1 MDYYDLMKSVFCI
14 LLGLLFHWSVT
25 AQVNAPAGTGN
36 GEPLASAMDASLFY
50 QLLLGELQVQEG
62 DPDAGYSLVLDAARK
77 TNDPELFQRAV
88 NIALQSRAGEAA
100 LQAARAWLQ
109 AYPKSREAKRTTLQ
123 ILLALN
129 RLSDVGDLLAAELAD
144 TPISERPSVIAAI
157 PRGFMRAPDK
167 KQAARVVEQA
177 LSDHLQRPETGA
189 AAWVAMGRM
198 RALAG
203 DQVGALEAARRAVA
217 FDSASEDAALLA
229 LEVIGPGQPLA
240 EPLVR
245 GVLDKNPTPALRM
258 GYARSL
264 LESER
269 PNDAIVQLQR
279 LTIER
284 PDFSPAWLTLGL
296 LQLQQNLLEPA
307 EASLTRYLS
316 LPPDH
321 SLEGPQRARTEALL
335 GLAQI
340 AEKRKDFAAAERWL
354 NQIENPDDRIVVAAR
369 RASILARLGHLEE
382 ARALIQA
389 WPAQTPAEA
398 RTRLMAEV
406 QLLRENGRAN
416 TAYDLLGAAVQ
427 RSPQD
432 HELLYDQA
440 LMAEKMG
447 NYDAMERLLRRLI
460 ALKPDYHHA
469 YNALGYSFA
478 ERNIRL
484 AEARALINKA
494 LEFAPQDPMIMDSL
508 GWVEFRS
515 GNNAEALKIL
525 QAAYKAR
532 KDADI
537 AAHLGEVLWA
547 VGQREQAV
555 AVWREGLRLESDSET
570 LTETLKRLKVNP

>member
-1 MDYYDLMKSVFCI
+1 MDYYGLMKSVFCI
-14 LLGLLFHWSVT
+14 LVGLLLHWSAT
-25 AQVNAPAGTGN
+25 AQVNGPAGTGN

-62 DPDAGYSLVLDAARK
+62 DPGAGYSLVLDAARK

-109 AYPKSREAKRTTLQ
+109 AYPNSREAKRTTLQ

-129 RLSDVGDLLAAELAD
+129 RLSDVGDLLASELAD

-203 DQVGALEAARRAVA
+203 DQVGALEAARKAVA

-240 EPLVR
+240 EPLIR
-245 GVLDKNPTPALRM
+245 SVLDKSPTPALRM

-279 LTIER
+279 LTNER

-340 AEKRKDFAAAERWL
+340 AEKRKDLAAAERWL

-406 QLLRENGRAN
+406 QLLRENGRAT
-416 TAYDLLGAAVQ
+416 TAYELLGAAIQ

-525 QAAYKAR
+525 QAAYKGR

>member
-62 DPDAGYSLVLDAARK
+62 DPGAGYSLLLDAARK
-77 TNDPELFQRAV
+77 TNDPDLFQRAV

-264 LESER
+264 LESGR

>member
-1 MDYYDLMKSVFCI
+1 LDYYDLMKSVFCI

-62 DPDAGYSLVLDAARK
+62 DPGAGYSLLLDAARK
-77 TNDPELFQRAV
+77 TNDPDLFQRAV

-203 DQVGALEAARRAVA
+203 DQAGALEAARKALA
-217 FDSASEDAALLA
+217 FDSASEEAALLA

-240 EPLVR
+240 EPLIR
-245 GVLDKNPTPALRM
+245 SVLDKSPTPALRM

-279 LTIER
+279 LTNER

-340 AEKRKDFAAAERWL
+340 AEKRKDLAAAERWL
-354 NQIENPDDRIVVAAR
+354 NQIENPDDWIVVAAR

-547 VGQREQAV
+547 VGQRELAV

>member
-62 DPDAGYSLVLDAARK
+62 DPGAGYSLVLDAARK
-77 TNDPELFQRAV
+77 TNDPDLFQRAV

-100 LQAARAWLQ
+100 LQAARTWLQ

-177 LSDHLQRPETGA
+177 LSDHLQRPETGS

-203 DQVGALEAARRAVA
+203 DQAGALEAARKALA
-217 FDSASEDAALLA
+217 FDSASEEAALLA

-264 LESER
+264 LESGR
-269 PNDAIVQLQR
+269 PTDAIVQLQR

-340 AEKRKDFAAAERWL
+340 AEKRKDLAAAERWL

-389 WPAQTPAEA
+389 WPAQTPADA

-406 QLLRENGRAN
+406 QLLRENGRAT
-416 TAYDLLGAAVQ
+416 TAYELLGAAVQ

-508 GWVEFRS
+508 GWVEFRI

-525 QAAYKAR
+525 QAAFQAR

>member
-25 AQVNAPAGTGN
+25 AQVNASSGTGN

-62 DPDAGYSLVLDAARK
+62 DPGAGYSLVLDAARK
-77 TNDPELFQRAV
+77 TNDPDLFQRAV

-144 TPISERPSVIAAI
+144 TPISERPTVIAAI
-157 PRGFMRAPDK
+157 PRGFMRTPDK

-203 DQVGALEAARRAVA
+203 DQVGALEAARKAVA

-264 LESER
+264 LESGR
-269 PNDAIVQLQR
+269 PTDAIVQLQR

-307 EASLTRYLS
+307 EVSLTRYLS

-340 AEKRKDFAAAERWL
+340 AEKRKDLAAAERWL

-389 WPAQTPAEA
+389 WPAQTPADA

-406 QLLRENGRAN
+406 QLLRENGRAT
-416 TAYDLLGAAVQ
+416 TAYELLGAAVQ

-484 AEARALINKA
+484 AEARVLINKA

-525 QAAYKAR
+525 QAAFQAR

>member
-1 MDYYDLMKSVFCI
+1 M
-14 LLGLLFHWSVT
+14 
-25 AQVNAPAGTGN
+25 
-36 GEPLASAMDASLFY
+36 
-50 QLLLGELQVQEG
+50 
-62 DPDAGYSLVLDAARK
+62 
-77 TNDPELFQRAV
+77 
-88 NIALQSRAGEAA
+88 
-100 LQAARAWLQ
+100 
-109 AYPKSREAKRTTLQ
+109 
-123 ILLALN
+123 
-129 RLSDVGDLLAAELAD
+129 
-144 TPISERPSVIAAI
+144 
-157 PRGFMRAPDK
+157 
-167 KQAARVVEQA
+167 
-177 LSDHLQRPETGA
+177 
-189 AAWVAMGRM
+189 
-198 RALAG
+198 
-203 DQVGALEAARRAVA
+203 
-217 FDSASEDAALLA
+217 
-229 LEVIGPGQPLA
+229 
-240 EPLVR
+240 
-245 GVLDKNPTPALRM
+245 
-258 GYARSL
+258 
-264 LESER
+264 
-269 PNDAIVQLQR
+269 
-279 LTIER
+279 
-284 PDFSPAWLTLGL
+284 
-296 LQLQQNLLEPA
+296 
-307 EASLTRYLS
+307 
-316 LPPDH
+316 
-321 SLEGPQRARTEALL
+321 
-335 GLAQI
+335 
-340 AEKRKDFAAAERWL
+340 
-354 NQIENPDDRIVVAAR
+354 AAR

-547 VGQREQAV
+547 VGQRELAV

>member
-62 DPDAGYSLVLDAARK
+62 DPGAGYSLLLDAARK
-77 TNDPELFQRAV
+77 TNDPDLFQRAV

-264 LESER
+264 LESGR

-525 QAAYKAR
+525 QAAFQAR

>member
-1 MDYYDLMKSVFCI
+1 LDYYDLMKSVFCI

-25 AQVNAPAGTGN
+25 AQVNASSGTGN

-62 DPDAGYSLVLDAARK
+62 DPGAGYSLVLDAARK
-77 TNDPELFQRAV
+77 TNDPDLFQRAV

-144 TPISERPSVIAAI
+144 TPISERPTVIAAI
-157 PRGFMRAPDK
+157 PRGFMRTPDK

-203 DQVGALEAARRAVA
+203 DQVGALEAARKAVA

-264 LESER
+264 LESGR
-269 PNDAIVQLQR
+269 PTDAIVQLQR

-307 EASLTRYLS
+307 EVSLTRYLS

-340 AEKRKDFAAAERWL
+340 AEKRKDLAAAERWL

-389 WPAQTPAEA
+389 WPAQTPADA

-406 QLLRENGRAN
+406 QLLRENGRAT
-416 TAYDLLGAAVQ
+416 TAYELLGAAVQ

-484 AEARALINKA
+484 AEARVLINKA

-525 QAAYKAR
+525 QAAFQAR